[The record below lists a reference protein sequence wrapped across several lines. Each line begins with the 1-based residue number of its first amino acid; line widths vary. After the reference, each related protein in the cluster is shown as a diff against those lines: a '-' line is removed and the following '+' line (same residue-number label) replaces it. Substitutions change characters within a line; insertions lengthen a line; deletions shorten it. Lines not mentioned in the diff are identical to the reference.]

1 MNLMLKLTSLLA
13 GITLTL
19 ALGTSRAA
27 DISITETRDDLGFF
41 KPIPITINGFSGEAL
56 SVLRNDLTFMGFKFV
71 STDEARY
78 LVNGSAGERVEGRV
92 VEKLTGKD
100 RLGDPARPG
109 GKAYTGGS
117 TRTQIHAFAD
127 DIAKTLT
134 GLPGIAL
141 SKITFKVEP
150 GRGRSEV
157 YISDFDGFNPTA
169 VTRDGSLVSAPCW
182 VGRGKLLYGSYKLG
196 NSHIFSHVLGTGERA
211 AVARHPGDNYSPAV
225 SRDGRRVAMILNKN
239 GSPSLYVANIDGSGL
254 KQLTS
259 TRQGDSSPSWSP
271 DNETICFVSRSS
283 GVAALYTIAASGG
296 TPKPLRTAGAPNPT
310 EPDWSPDGKWIAFT
324 SLSGGF
330 QIYIVKAGGG
340 DVVGPLAQ
348 GEDPTWS
355 PNSRAL
361 MISTGPDHRKTL
373 SLLDAPTKTV
383 KPLARI
389 LESNSQPS
397 WAK

>member
-1 MNLMLKLTSLLA
+1 LGACAA
-13 GITLTL
+13 G
-19 ALGTSRAA
+19 AA
-27 DISITETRDDLGFF
+27 EQDPIIVQAERDDLGFF

-56 SVLRNDLTFMGFKFV
+56 SVLKNDLTFMGFKFV
-71 STDEARY
+71 STEEARY
-78 LVNGSAGERVEGRV
+78 VVNGSAGERVEGRV
-92 VEKLTGKD
+92 VERITSTQ
-100 RLGDPARPG
+100 RL

-117 TRTQIHAFAD
+117 TRMQIHAFAD
-127 DIAKTLT
+127 DIARTLT

-141 SKITFKVEP
+141 SKIAFKVEP

-169 VTRDGSLVSAPCW
+169 VTQDGSIVSAPCW
-182 VGRGKLLYGSYKLG
+182 AGRGALLYGSYKLG
-196 NSHIFSHVLGTGERA
+196 NSYIFSHVLGTGERG

-225 SRDGRRVAMILNKN
+225 SRNGRRVAMILNKK
-239 GSPSLYVANIDGSGL
+239 GAPSLYVANIDGSGL

-259 TRQGDSSPSWSP
+259 TRQGDSCPCWSP
-271 DNETICFVSRSS
+271 DNETICYVSRSS
-283 GVAALYTIAASGG
+283 GVAALYTISASGG
-296 TPKPLRTAGAPNPT
+296 SPKPLRTAGAPNPT

-348 GEDPTWS
+348 GEDPTWA

-361 MISTGPDHRKTL
+361 MISTGRDHRKNL

>member
-1 MNLMLKLTSLLA
+1 MKLINS
-13 GITLTL
+13 LTL
-19 ALGTSRAA
+19 LLGGILLLGASTAGAA
-27 DISITETRDDLGFF
+27 EAPIIVPAERDDLGFF
-41 KPIPITINGFSGEAL
+41 KPIPITISGFSGEAL

-78 LVNGSAGERVEGRV
+78 VVSGSAGTRVEGRV
-92 VEKLTGKD
+92 VERITSQQ
-100 RLGDPARPG
+100 RL

-127 DIAKTLT
+127 DIAQGLT

-141 SKITFKVEP
+141 TKMTFKVEP
-150 GRGRSEV
+150 ARGRSEV
-157 YISDFDGFNPTA
+157 YISDFDGFNPTV
-169 VTRDGSLVSAPCW
+169 VTRDGSIVSAPCW
-182 VGRGKLLYGSYKLG
+182 AGRGTLLYGSYKLG
-196 NSHIFSHVLGTGERA
+196 NSYIFSHVLSTGERA

-239 GSPSLYVANIDGSGL
+239 GAPSLYVANLDGSGL

-259 TRQGDSSPSWSP
+259 TRQGDSSPCWSP

-283 GVAALYTIAASGG
+283 GVAALYTISASGG
-296 TPKPLRTAGAPNPT
+296 MPRPLRTAGAPNPT

-330 QIYIVKAGGG
+330 QVYIVKSGGG
-340 DVVGPLAQ
+340 EAVGPLAQ
-348 GEDPTWS
+348 GEDPTWA

>member
-1 MNLMLKLTSLLA
+1 MKLINSLTSLLG
-13 GITLTL
+13 GIFL
-19 ALGTSRAA
+19 LGAVPCGFAA
-27 DISITETRDDLGFF
+27 EAPIIIIGERDDLGFF
-41 KPIPITINGFSGEAL
+41 KPIPITISGFSGEAL
-56 SVLRNDLTFMGFKFV
+56 SVLRNDLTFMGFKV
-71 STDEARY
+71 AATEEARY
-78 LVNGSAGERVEGRV
+78 LVSGNAGARVEGRV
-92 VEKLTGKD
+92 VERITSQQ
-100 RLGDPARPG
+100 RI

-127 DIAKTLT
+127 DIAKGLT

-157 YISDFDGFNPTA
+157 YISDFDGFNPTV
-169 VTRDGSLVSAPCW
+169 VTRDGSIVSAPCW
-182 VGRGKLLYGSYKLG
+182 AGRGTLLYGSYKLG
-196 NSHIFSHVLGTGERA
+196 NSYIFSHVLGTGERA

-239 GSPSLYVANIDGSGL
+239 GAPSLYVANIDGGGL

-259 TRQGDSSPSWSP
+259 TRQGDSSPCWSP

-283 GVAALYTIAASGG
+283 GVAALYTISASGG
-296 TPKPLRTAGAPNPT
+296 TPRPLRTAGAPNPT

-330 QIYIVKAGGG
+330 QIYIVKSGGG
-340 DVVGPLAQ
+340 EAVGPLAQ
-348 GEDPTWS
+348 GEDPTWA

-383 KPLARI
+383 KPIARI

>member
-1 MNLMLKLTSLLA
+1 MKLINPLTSLLGGILLLVACSA
-13 GITLTL
+13 GGAAPEPPPIIIT
-19 ALGTSRAA
+19 G
-27 DISITETRDDLGFF
+27 ERDDLGFF
-41 KPIPITINGFSGEAL
+41 KPIPITISGFSGEAL
-56 SVLRNDLTFMGFKFV
+56 SVLRNDLTFMGFKV
-71 STDEARY
+71 AATEEARY
-78 LVNGSAGERVEGRV
+78 LVSGNAGARVEGRV
-92 VEKLTGKD
+92 VERITSQQ
-100 RLGDPARPG
+100 RI

-127 DIAKTLT
+127 DIAKGLT

-157 YISDFDGFNPTA
+157 YISDFDGFNPTV
-169 VTRDGSLVSAPCW
+169 VTRDGSIVSAPCW
-182 VGRGKLLYGSYKLG
+182 AGRDKLLYGSYKLG
-196 NSHIFSHVLGTGERA
+196 NSYIFSHVLGTGERA

-239 GSPSLYVANIDGSGL
+239 GAPSLYVANIDGGGL

-259 TRQGDSSPSWSP
+259 TRQGDSSPCWSP

-283 GVAALYTIAASGG
+283 GVAALYTISASGG
-296 TPKPLRTAGAPNPT
+296 TPRPLRTAGAPNPT

-330 QIYIVKAGGG
+330 QIYIVKSGGG
-340 DVVGPLAQ
+340 EAVGPLAQ
-348 GEDPTWS
+348 GEDPTWA

-383 KPLARI
+383 KPIARI